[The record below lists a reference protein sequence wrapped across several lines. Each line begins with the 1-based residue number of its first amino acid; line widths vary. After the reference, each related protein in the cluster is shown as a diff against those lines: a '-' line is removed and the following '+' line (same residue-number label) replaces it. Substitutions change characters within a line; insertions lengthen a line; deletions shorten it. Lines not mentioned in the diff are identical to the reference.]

1 VHLLYLA
8 RYCPEQSEI
17 EPIWN
22 DVKQHHLPI
31 RSFDQV
37 ADPKRAVD
45 EALTRKA
52 QQLKQ
57 AHAKTTNSHRPAA

>member
-1 VHLLYLA
+1 MHLLYLA